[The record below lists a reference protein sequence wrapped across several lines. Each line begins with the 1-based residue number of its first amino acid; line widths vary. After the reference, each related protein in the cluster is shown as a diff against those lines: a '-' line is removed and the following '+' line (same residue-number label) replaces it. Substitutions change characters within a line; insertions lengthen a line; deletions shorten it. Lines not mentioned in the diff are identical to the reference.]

1 MGDLPGGM
9 FSHDSPC
16 LIPDGRPTLHRSKP
30 ISLRSTPKENPPDLS
45 KLQRGSAARHQRRE
59 TSKGRITIW
68 IDHEVL
74 EQFKQLV
81 PDGQGYQSLI
91 NQALREWLAAQGVK
105 ELVREALQEMTAQV
119 VSALSKASAFS
130 APK

>member
-1 MGDLPGGM
+1 M
-9 FSHDSPC
+9 
-16 LIPDGRPTLHRSKP
+16 PTINAP
-30 ISLRSTPKENPPDLS
+30 EFDYQTYMKENPPDLS

-91 NQALREWLAAQGVK
+91 NQALREWLAARGVK

-119 VSALSKASAFS
+119 VSTLSKASAFS

>member
-1 MGDLPGGM
+1 M
-9 FSHDSPC
+9 
-16 LIPDGRPTLHRSKP
+16 PT
-30 ISLRSTPKENPPDLS
+30 INTPEFDYQTYLKENPPDLS

-59 TSKGRITIW
+59 PSKGRITIW

-91 NQALREWLAAQGVK
+91 NQALREWLAARGVK

-119 VSALSKASAFS
+119 VSTLSKASAFS